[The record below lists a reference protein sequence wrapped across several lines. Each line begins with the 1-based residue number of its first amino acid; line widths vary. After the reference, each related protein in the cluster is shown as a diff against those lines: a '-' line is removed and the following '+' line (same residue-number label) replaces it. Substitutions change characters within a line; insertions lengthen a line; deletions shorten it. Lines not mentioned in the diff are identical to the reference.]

1 MFGMDSAK
9 ITLILSALLLLVSI
23 GFYVYQIND
32 LDTLTRDVDVCY
44 IRHLPE
50 IGQLTRDEIFVK
62 QEEIALDE
70 RGDGVMINNYAEK
83 QAYASNINFKH
94 LEVKRPRENK
104 NRTGGYID
112 YSSDINT
119 LGKRGKVRFPRKAI
133 ARFIFNLEQNTTCFK
148 VTSLNLDRPDENCES
163 WAMSL
168 KATERKPW
176 SE

>member
-9 ITLILSALLLLVSI
+9 ITLIVSALLLLVSI

-32 LDTLTRDVDVCY
+32 LDSLTRDVGICY
-44 IRHLPE
+44 SRYLPE
-50 IGQLTRDEIFVK
+50 IGKLTRDEIFVK
-62 QEEIALDE
+62 QEEIEQDM
-70 RGDGVMINNYAEK
+70 RKGVMINSYVEK
-83 QAYASNINFKH
+83 QAYASNINFKN

-104 NRTGGYID
+104 NRAGGFID
-112 YSSDINT
+112 LSSDINT
-119 LGKRGKVRFPRKAI
+119 LGKRGQVRFRRRDI

-148 VTSLNLDRPDENCES
+148 VTSLNLDRPDKSCES

-168 KATERKPW
+168 KATERTPW